1 MVDPGGAAGTS
12 AGAATTDAGV
22 IAVLAEVSRILA
34 ASADAVAALPDVVRL
49 AVPALADLCA
59 VDLVDRAGAVRRV
72 AVHAEPVLRGVAP
85 EELARPAEL
94 PAGGKPAQV
103 RALPGGGARIAVA
116 LEARGQVL
124 GGLTLATA
132 GRPATPADVAAAGD
146 LAWRIAAA
154 VDTAR
159 LIAEAA
165 RRQREADVL
174 SQVVRS
180 INASL
185 DPGTVLQSVADGARE
200 LCGSD
205 LSAIALREEGTGAVV
220 FRHRAGTRYRAEER
234 LVVQP
239 GRGAGGLALASGRP
253 VRSAALADDP
263 RFAQDAEYMAAVAA
277 ERITAV
283 MVVPIAIEGRV
294 EGLLYVDNRAPRPFT
309 DRDEAVLLHLAEH
322 AAVAIRNTQL
332 LAREQR
338 ARADAETANHSKDE
352 FLATLSHE
360 LRTPLNAI
368 LGWAV
373 TLRTARLDE
382 RLSTRAVEVIERNAR
397 ALGQLIEDLLDVS
410 RIVTG
415 KLRLDVRLVDLVTV
429 TEAAL
434 DAVRPAA
441 DAKGIRLQTV
451 LDPRAGPV
459 SGDPDRLQ
467 QVVWNLLSNA
477 IKFTPK
483 GGRVHVRLQRVDSH
497 IEIVVSDT
505 GRGVAPEL
513 LPYVFDRFRQDSASA
528 RHGLGIGLALVRHL
542 VELHGGTATAES
554 PGPDQGATFTVRL
567 PLLVHPEPSGDDER
581 LHPTAFRGAAFT
593 PTVSLAGV
601 RLLVVDDER
610 DTLDLFASVLRMTGA
625 EVRGA
630 SGVEEALGVFE
641 AWQPHLLI
649 SDIGMPGEDGYGLIR
664 RVRALAPERGG
675 RVPAVAVTAYGSVD
689 DRIRI
694 LSAGFQ
700 MHVPKPVE
708 PAELVAVV
716 ANLVNRLEVG
726 G

>member
-1 MVDPGGAAGTS
+1 MAA
-12 AGAATTDAGV
+12 
-22 IAVLAEVSRILA
+22 EF
-34 ASADAVAALPDVVRL
+34 
-49 AVPALADLCA
+49 
-59 VDLVDRAGAVRRV
+59 
-72 AVHAEPVLRGVAP
+72 
-85 EELARPAEL
+85 ARPGEL
-94 PAGGKPAQV
+94 PARGKPTQV
-103 RALPGGGARIAVA
+103 SDLPDGGARLCVA
-116 LEARGQVL
+116 LESRGQVL
-124 GGLTLATA
+124 GALTLATA
-132 GRPATPADVAAAGD
+132 GRPATAKEVAAAAD

-154 VDTAR
+154 VDAGR
-159 LIAEAA
+159 LVAEGA
-165 RRQREADVL
+165 RRQREAEVL
-174 SQVVRS
+174 AQVVRS

-185 DPGTVLQSVADGARE
+185 DPGTVLQSVAESARE

-205 LSAIALREEGTGAVV
+205 LSAIALREAGAVV
-220 FRHRAGTRYRAEER
+220 FRHRSGPRHGAEER

-239 GRGAGGLALASGRP
+239 GRGADGLALATGRP
-253 VRSAALADDP
+253 VRSDALAEDA
-263 RFAQDAEYMAAVAA
+263 RFTADAEYMAAVAA

-283 MVVPIAIEGRV
+283 MVVPISIEGQV
-294 EGLLYVDNRAPRPFT
+294 EGLLSVDNRAPRPFT
-309 DRDEAVLLHLAEH
+309 DRDEAILLHLADH
-322 AAVAIRNTQL
+322 AAAAIGNARL
-332 LAREQR
+332 LAREQQ
-338 ARADAETANHSKDE
+338 ARAEAEAANHSKDE

-397 ALGQLIEDLLDVS
+397 ALGQLIEDLLDIS

-441 DAKGIRLQTV
+441 DAKGIGLQSV

-477 IKFTPK
+477 IKFTPR
-483 GGRVHVRLQRVDSH
+483 GGRVHVRLLRVNSH
-497 IEIVVSDT
+497 VEIVVSDT

-513 LPYVFDRFRQDSASA
+513 LPFVFDRFRQDSASA

-542 VELHGGTATAES
+542 VELHGGTVAAES

-567 PLLVHPEPSGDDER
+567 PLLVHPEPSGEDER
-581 LHPTAFRGAAFT
+581 LHPAAFRGAVA
-593 PTVSLAGV
+593 PPAVSLAGV

-610 DTLDLFASVLRMTGA
+610 DTLDLFSSVLRITGA

-630 SGVEEALGVFE
+630 SGAEPAFGVFE
-641 AWQPHLLI
+641 AWRPHVLI
-649 SDIGMPGEDGYGLIR
+649 SDIGMPGEDGFSLIR
-664 RVRALAPERGG
+664 RIRALPPERGG
-675 RVPAVAVTAYGSVD
+675 RVPAVAVTAYGGVD

-716 ANLVNRLEVG
+716 ANLVGRLDITDPA
-726 G
+726 